1 MSEAKSA
8 VDSIPQPIKE
18 FVANFHDI
26 FKELMQ
32 AKRVNLVSLDKYQ
45 DVIWDFYRHLNE
57 SLYSCSASK
66 SYSKIDR
73 GCIFNTTKSL
83 GNSDAKMFIA
93 GYWIHM
99 RLYKPLPKK
108 DRFDMYWMDIPIHL
122 AGIDDKFIGSNIRE
136 SVSESYNKSDS
147 KDNFKYKLTNLQ
159 YCVLNDNVYNALRF
173 CGLKYGRTLFWEDDS
188 TLVVHAPELLQR
200 V

>member
-1 MSEAKSA
+1 MSETKSD

-45 DVIWDFYRHLNE
+45 DVIWDFYHHLNE

-66 SYSKIDR
+66 AYSKIDR
-73 GCIFNTTKSL
+73 GCIFNTTKNPCDSA
-83 GNSDAKMFIA
+83 AKMFFA

-99 RLYKPLPKK
+99 RLYKPLPGKE
-108 DRFDMYWMDIPIHL
+108 RFDMYWMDIPFHL
-122 AGIDDKFIGSNIRE
+122 AGINDKFISSNIRE
-136 SVSESYNKSDS
+136 SVSQAYNKSES
-147 KDNFKYKLTNLQ
+147 KDDFKYKLTKLQ
-159 YCVLNDNVYNALRF
+159 YYVLNDNVYDTLRF
-173 CGLKYGRTLFWEDDS
+173 SGLKYDKTWFWEDDT
-188 TLVVHAPELLQR
+188 TLVVHVPELLHK